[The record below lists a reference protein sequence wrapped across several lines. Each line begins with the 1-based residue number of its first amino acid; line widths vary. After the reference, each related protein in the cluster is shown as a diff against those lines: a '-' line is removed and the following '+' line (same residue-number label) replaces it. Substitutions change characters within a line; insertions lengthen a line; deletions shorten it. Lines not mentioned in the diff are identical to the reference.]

1 MLANTMIRTR
11 LALLVIA
18 PLLVLTA
25 VIVIASLDAQRIN
38 NNLDHLFNDRMKP
51 ISQLKVVSD
60 SYAVSIVD
68 TLHKYRAGI
77 FDEPRLHREF
87 DAALQRGNQA
97 WDEYRTTRLTDHERQ
112 LVGQVDSA
120 LATVRNTSLEF
131 IRDADS
137 GKLRAMDVQQFNS
150 SLYGAFDPLGARLS
164 ELIELQLSE
173 GQALY
178 VASEAQ
184 YRSVVKTFLLI
195 GAGALV
201 ALLAAALLISLSI
214 IRPLS
219 GLRTLIMQVQQ
230 NSNLTLRAEVAG
242 QDEVSDTARAFNA
255 LIEHQHSLI
264 LELAA
269 TASQLSSASE
279 EMSAI
284 SAQVSHTAT
293 MQGDQTHMVAAA
305 VHEMSVAV
313 QEVANN
319 ALATA
324 ASAADTNRRAGHGSA
339 LVHASVESI
348 QGVSL
353 SVATAAEVI
362 DSLHVK
368 SEEISKVLGV
378 IQSIAAQTNLLAL
391 NAAIEAARAGEAGR
405 GFAVVADEVRGL
417 ASNTQT
423 ATETIRSMIEAL
435 QQGARAAVDA
445 MHQSRAQVQACV
457 QQSREAG
464 DALNYITD
472 AIELIASG
480 NEQVSTATEEQT
492 SVANEISENVSQL
505 NSSIAEVVNGAQHSL
520 SASRDLAQMASRLQ
534 QQAQRFVV

>member
-1 MLANTMIRTR
+1 MLAHTTIRTR

-25 VIVIASLDAQRIN
+25 VIVIASLNAQRIN
-38 NNLDHLFNDRMKP
+38 SNLDHLFNDRMKP

-60 SYAVSIVD
+60 SFAVSIVD

-77 FDEPRLHREF
+77 FDERRLHQEF
-87 DAALQRGNQA
+87 DSALQQGNQA
-97 WDEYRTTRLTDHERQ
+97 WEEYKATRLTDRERE
-112 LVGQVDSA
+112 LVAQVNSS
-120 LATVRNTSLEF
+120 LAAARNTSLAF
-131 IRDADS
+131 IRDAD
-137 GKLRAMDVQQFNS
+137 GGNLRAMDVKQFNS
-150 SLYGAFDPLGARLS
+150 SLYDTFDPLGAGLS
-164 ELIELQLSE
+164 ELIELQLKE
-173 GQALY
+173 GQSLY
-178 VASEAQ
+178 TASDIQ
-184 YRSVVKTFLLI
+184 YRSVVKTFLMI
-195 GAGALV
+195 GVGALV
-201 ALLAAALLISLSI
+201 GLLVIALLISRSI

-219 GLRTLIMQVQQ
+219 GLRNLITQVEQ
-230 NSNLTLRAEVAG
+230 NSNLTLRAEVLG
-242 QDEVSDTARAFNA
+242 RDEVSDTARAFNA
-255 LIEHQHSLI
+255 LIEYQHSLI

-279 EMSAI
+279 EMNAI

-293 MQGDQTHMVAAA
+293 LQGDQTHMVAAA

-324 ASAADTNRRAGHGSA
+324 ASAADTNKKAGQGSA
-339 LVHASVESI
+339 LVHASIESI

-353 SVATAAEVI
+353 SVVNAGKVI
-362 DSLHVK
+362 DSLHVQ

-423 ATETIRSMIEAL
+423 ATETIRTMIEAL
-435 QQGARAAVDA
+435 QEGARAAVGA
-445 MHQSRAQVQACV
+445 MHQSREQVQACV
-457 QQSREAG
+457 EQSREAG
-464 DALNYITD
+464 DALSYITD

-505 NSSIAEVVNGAQHSL
+505 NSSIAEVVNGAQQSS
-520 SASRDLAQMASRLQ
+520 SASRDLAQMANRLQ
-534 QQAQRFVV
+534 QQTQRFVV